1 MFPVMAPTPHVQSVA
16 RTFGIVVLGLFGA
29 ACASAG
35 SSPRTVVDHVAQA
48 DSSTGTDASP
58 GDARAESD
66 DVEPVSVP
74 IEDSGL
80 VEAKAT
86 VVVKAPVDKAR
97 ATVLK
102 FEDYPQFMPEYS
114 DAKMRGKAPS
124 GNDKV
129 YMEITTLGGVA
140 RMYANIEV
148 LSRNPDADTEVH
160 EAKFIDGN
168 VRQFKAIWTLHKL
181 DDARTEVS
189 LQVFLHP
196 SLPLPD
202 FLVNKANL
210 DGAKKGAL
218 AMKRRIEGR

>member
-1 MFPVMAPTPHVQSVA
+1 MFIVMAPTPLVKSVT
-16 RTFGIVVLGLFGA
+16 RTFGIVLLAFSGA

-48 DSSTGTDASP
+48 DGQTGTDASAA
-58 GDARAESD
+58 GDARESE
-66 DVEPVSVP
+66 DVEPVGVA

-86 VVVKAPVDKAR
+86 VVVKAPVDKTR
-97 ATVLK
+97 AAVLK

-114 DAKMRGKAPS
+114 DAKMLGKAPS
-124 GNDKV
+124 GNEKV

-140 RMYANIEV
+140 RMFANIEV
-148 LSRNPDADTEVH
+148 LTSRPDADTEIH
-160 EAKFIDGN
+160 EAKFLDGN

-181 DDARTEVS
+181 DEARTEVT
-189 LQVFLHP
+189 LLVFLHP

-210 DGAKKGAL
+210 DGAKKGVL